1 MKVSQVIA
9 LARSN
14 ELNNLSAN
22 AFTDDRII
30 GMLNL
35 GIIELSKRFTL
46 ATKVEGIRTSP
57 YTHIYSL
64 RNTDVIGIIDIYD
77 SKGKS
82 LIVQP
87 SLDSVDYDY
96 KLISNNS
103 FLLHRTQDYTS
114 NIKYVE
120 GIDNE
125 ALEEMQTIAPPDFQL
140 MVVYSAVADLIE
152 TVEDNLP
159 IPDMFIDALLAYLG
173 YKAHS
178 TAGTNGQGEDKN
190 TWGRFEYCCG
200 LISGSSYMS
209 HAAIVGN
216 SVQSK
221 GFV

>member
-57 YTHIYSL
+57 YTHMYYL

-82 LIVQP
+82 LIAQP

-114 NIKYVE
+114 I
-120 GIDNE
+120 
-125 ALEEMQTIAPPDFQL
+125 
-140 MVVYSAVADLIE
+140 
-152 TVEDNLP
+152 
-159 IPDMFIDALLAYLG
+159 
-173 YKAHS
+173 
-178 TAGTNGQGEDKN
+178 
-190 TWGRFEYCCG
+190 
-200 LISGSSYMS
+200 
-209 HAAIVGN
+209 
-216 SVQSK
+216 
-221 GFV
+221 

>member
-14 ELNNLSAN
+14 ELCNLSAN

-35 GIIELSKRFTL
+35 GIIELSKRFTI

-57 YTHIYSL
+57 YTHIYTL

-77 SKGKS
+77 SNGKS

-87 SLDSVDYDY
+87 ALDSVDYDY

-103 FLLHRTQDYTS
+103 FLLNRTQDYTA
-114 NIKYVE
+114 NIKYVKVK
-120 GIDNE
+120 GKDG
-125 ALEEMQTIAPPDFQL
+125 LEEMQTISPPDFQL

-159 IPDMFIDALLAYLG
+159 IPDTFIDALLAYLG

-178 TAGTNGQGEDKN
+178 TAGTHGQGEDKN

>member
-14 ELNNLSAN
+14 ELTNLSAN

-35 GIIELSKRFTL
+35 GIIELSKRFTI

-77 SKGKS
+77 SNGKS
-82 LIVQP
+82 LIAQP
-87 SLDSVDYDY
+87 TLDSVDYDY
-96 KLISNNS
+96 KLINNNS

-114 NIKYVE
+114 KIKYVD

-152 TVEDNLP
+152 TVYDTLP
-159 IPDMFIDALLAYLG
+159 IPDIFIDALLAYLG
-173 YKAHS
+173 YKAHNS
-178 TAGTNGQGEDKN
+178 AGTDGQGEGKY
-190 TWGRFEYCCG
+190 TWSRFEYCCG

-209 HAAIVGN
+209 HAAVVGN